1 MAMLRTIIM
10 LISREMLMLF
20 RQMVVVWALEEL
32 QSK

>member
-1 MAMLRTIIM
+1 MLRTIIM

-20 RQMVVVWALEEL
+20 RQMVVVWDLEEL